1 MSAHAST
8 GRLLPGATIGILG
21 GGQLGRMLALA
32 AARLG
37 LRSHVFC
44 PDADS
49 PAAQV
54 TARATLAAYGDE
66 AALAAFAGAVDVVTY
81 EFENIP
87 LETVGFLAER
97 VMVRPGTKAL
107 ATTQDR
113 LAEKRFLNGL
123 GIATAAFAVV
133 DDPAGLRAALAELP
147 PRAVLKARRFGYD
160 GKAQGLI
167 DSPEEAEAAWRAVG
181 GAPAILEAFVP
192 FAREV
197 SVLIARGADG
207 ARACYDVTENTHR
220 HHILHRSRA
229 PAAITPALAVQAQAM
244 AARIVAALDYV
255 GVMGVEMFVTAED
268 DLLVNELAPR
278 VHNSGHW
285 TLDACLVSQFEQH
298 VRAIADWPLGAPVRH
313 SDAVMEN
320 LLGAEVEDWPRFAAE
335 ADTAVHIYGKSETRP
350 GRKMGHLTRLFPR
363 GALAGASPAEAGL
376 ADQERLE

>member
-1 MSAHAST
+1 MSADTT
-8 GRLLPGATIGILG
+8 GQLAPGATIGILG

-44 PDADS
+44 PEADS

-54 TARATLAAYGDE
+54 TARATVAAYDDA
-66 AALAAFAGAVDVVTY
+66 AALAAFAAAVDVVTY

-87 LETVGFLAER
+87 LETVAFLAER
-97 VMVRPGTKAL
+97 VVVRPDATAL

-123 GIATAAFAVV
+123 GIATASFAAAE
-133 DDPAGLRAALAELP
+133 DPAMLRAALAEMP
-147 PRAVLKARRFGYD
+147 ARAVLKARRFGYD
-160 GKAQGLI
+160 GKAQAMI
-167 DSPEEAEAAWRAVG
+167 ARPEEAEAAWRAVG
-181 GAPAILEAFVP
+181 GAPAIVEAFVP

-207 ARACYDVTENTHR
+207 ASACYDVTENAHR
-220 HHILHRSRA
+220 HHVLHRSRA
-229 PAAITPALAVQAQAM
+229 PAPIAPALAAQAQAM

-268 DLLVNELAPR
+268 GLLVNELAPR

-298 VRAIADWPLGAPVRH
+298 VRAIAGWPLGTPARH

-320 LLGAEVEDWPRFAAE
+320 LLGAEVEDWPRLAAT
-335 ADTAVHIYGKSETRP
+335 AGMAVHIYGKSEARP
-350 GRKMGHLTRLFPR
+350 GRKMGHVTRLYPL
-363 GALAGASPAEAGL
+363 GALGRDDWAEGAL
-376 ADQERLE
+376 LDQKRRE